1 VTATLPLSGVLVAD
15 FSRVLAG
22 PYATMLFGDLGADV
36 VKIENPHGGDDTR
49 SWGPLFAAGEAT
61 YFQSVNRNKRSL
73 AADLRDPASLCRV
86 RELVRRAD
94 VLIENF
100 RPGTMGSFGL
110 SYDEVRTINPRLVY
124 CSITGFGSGKGAAMP
139 GYDLLVQAVGG
150 LMSITGPAPDQPVK
164 VGVALVDVLT
174 GLHAAVGVLAALRA
188 RESTGAGQLVEV
200 NLLSTL
206 LSSLVNQGAGYTAAG
221 VIPGILGNRHPSI
234 APYETFPTADRPMV
248 VAVGNDRQFTAL
260 CAGLELPELPG
271 DPRFAGNADRVGHID
286 ELASVLTSRL
296 ITRSA
301 AQWSAILAP
310 LGVPCGPVNDLAGAF
325 DLAETLGLEPTI
337 QAGDGDDAITLPAN
351 PIALSGTSIKSASR
365 PPRLG
370 EHTAELAGWL
380 DPVHPDPFPT
390 RPASRSKS

>member
-1 VTATLPLSGVLVAD
+1 
-15 FSRVLAG
+15 
-22 PYATMLFGDLGADV
+22 
-36 VKIENPHGGDDTR
+36 
-49 SWGPLFAAGEAT
+49 
-61 YFQSVNRNKRSL
+61 
-73 AADLRDPASLCRV
+73 
-86 RELVRRAD
+86 
-94 VLIENF
+94 
-100 RPGTMGSFGL
+100 
-110 SYDEVRTINPRLVY
+110 
-124 CSITGFGSGKGAAMP
+124 
-139 GYDLLVQAVGG
+139 
-150 LMSITGPAPDQPVK
+150 MSITGPAPDQPVK

-174 GLHAAVGVLAALRA
+174 GLHAAVGVLAALRG
-188 RESTGAGQLVEV
+188 RESTGEGQLVEV

-260 CAGLELPELPG
+260 CSGLELPELPG
-271 DPRFAGNADRVGHID
+271 DPRFASNADRVGHID

-337 QAGDGDDAITLPAN
+337 QAGDGADAITLPAN
-351 PIALSGTSIKSASR
+351 PIGLSGTGIQSASR

-370 EHTAELAGWL
+370 EHTAELAAWL
-380 DPVHPDPFPT
+380 EPPHRDPSPT
-390 RPASRSKS
+390 RPAPRSTP